1 MRELVTVSEID
12 FLEMKQ
18 SSNGVMFATMFVKY
32 VDSGCITI
40 HFPLPT
46 GVTDIAMAGNVFF
59 DVGDRDFF
67 HTSALVDDSIS
78 VDDMLSAT
86 DATATATAIGPIRS
100 FYDIC
105 RVAYRWKRTDLV
117 NYWIIDFLNTALCR
131 DLTKRP

>member
-46 GVTDIAMAGNVFF
+46 GVTDIVMAGNVFF

-67 HTSALVDDSIS
+67 HTSALVEHSIS

-86 DATATATAIGPIRS
+86 DATATAIGPIRS
-100 FYDIC
+100 FYDIS

-131 DLTKRP
+131 DLTKKP